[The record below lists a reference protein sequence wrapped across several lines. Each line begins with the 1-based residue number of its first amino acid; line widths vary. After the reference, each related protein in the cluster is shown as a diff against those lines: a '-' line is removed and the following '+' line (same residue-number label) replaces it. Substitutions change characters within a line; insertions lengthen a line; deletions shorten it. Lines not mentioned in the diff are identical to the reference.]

1 VSASAKSS
9 GAGAKK
15 IVVVV
20 SGFPRRSET
29 FALGELLALE
39 ERGALA
45 AVYAT
50 KPGDGARLQPGCERL
65 LARVRHLPVAD
76 AEQQA
81 DFMIADLEGQSVAG
95 FHGYFAHTPA
105 EVAARAAARL
115 GVPYGFSAHA
125 RDARKVSPAALAAR
139 AQKAACV
146 VACNTDVAQEI
157 ERAGARV
164 HLLPHGVDLRR
175 FRPRPEPESTT
186 LRLLAVGR
194 LVEKKGFHVLVEAAA
209 RLKSPFRL
217 RIVGEGAERER
228 LLDLIDARGLS
239 DRVALEGAL
248 THAELPAA
256 YADAHAIVVPSI
268 QDQTGDRDGLPHVV
282 LEAMACARP
291 VVASKIS
298 AVGCAVT
305 HDGTGLLVPPGD
317 AAALAAALE
326 QIAAGRALRER
337 LGRGG
342 RARVERDYEVGRC
355 ASRLCE
361 LLGDVYA

>member
-1 VSASAKSS
+1 VSGSKQ
-9 GAGAKK
+9 
-15 IVVVV
+15 IVVVL

-50 KPGDGARLQPGCERL
+50 KPGDGGRLQPGCERL
-65 LARVRHLPVAD
+65 LPRVRHLPAG
-76 AEQQA
+76 EPQQQA
-81 DFMIADLEGQSVAG
+81 DFMLADLAGRSVAG

-115 GVPYGFSAHA
+115 GAPYGFSTHA
-125 RDARKVSPAALAAR
+125 RDARKVAPRALAER

-175 FRPRPEPESTT
+175 FRPRPAPAEGA

-209 RLKSPFRL
+209 QLKSPFRL
-217 RIVGEGAERER
+217 RVVGEGPERER
-228 LLDLIDARGLS
+228 LRDLIGARGLS
-239 DRVALEGAL
+239 DRVTLDGPL

-256 YADAHAIVVPSI
+256 YADSHAVVVPSI
-268 QDQTGDRDGLPHVV
+268 QDASGDRDGLPNVV

-291 VVASKIS
+291 VVASRIS
-298 AVGCAVT
+298 AVGSAVT
-305 HDGTGLLVPPGD
+305 HEETGLLVPPGD
-317 AAALAAALE
+317 APALAAALE
-326 QIAAGRALRER
+326 RLAGARATRER
-337 LGRGG
+337 IGRNA

-355 ASRLCE
+355 AERLCR
-361 LLGDVYA
+361 LLTDVYA